1 MRVAYF
7 SPLPPQRSGLA
18 DSSLELI
25 PHLAHLADMTLF
37 VSDPGQLDSRILE
50 RYKVRSH
57 KQFSLQKEDFDL
69 ALYHIGNSEYHDEIS
84 RLAIEFPG
92 VIVLHDFFLHH
103 SVAQRTIGQDNRFA
117 YIREMGYEQ
126 GAEGVRQAMALG
138 RGSSTPIYEAPLN
151 SRLLDVSLGVI
162 VHSQFAARLVRRQG
176 YKGPLAVIPAPIA
189 QYPGQSRRAE
199 LNLHEEV
206 VLYASFGLITKE
218 KQVVEILAALR
229 RLRAI
234 MPEAFYLLVGEAMPE
249 LPIEK
254 TIQEFDLENAVHYV
268 GYAAELADFVDWIHT
283 ADIVINLRNPT
294 VGETSAT
301 ALRAMAARK
310 PLIVN
315 DQGWYREIPSEAAVH
330 VAPGNEDALLDAMRS
345 TGQSPSLRERM
356 GDAGSRY
363 ANEMCSPTAVAKAY
377 IQELEKIQRT
387 VGIYG

>member
-1 MRVAYF
+1 MRIAYF
-7 SPLPPQRSGLA
+7 SPLPPQRSGIA
-18 DSSLELI
+18 DYSLELI

-37 VSDPGQLDSRILE
+37 VSDPGQLDSHILE

-57 KQFSLQKEDFDL
+57 KQFRLQKEDFDL

-92 VIVLHDFFLHH
+92 VVVLHDFFLHH
-103 SVAQRTIGQDNRFA
+103 SVAQRTIGQDNRLA

-126 GAEGVRQAMALG
+126 GVEGVRQAMALS
-138 RGSSTPIYEAPLN
+138 RGSDPPIYEVPLN
-151 SRLLDVSLGVI
+151 GRLLDGSLGVI

-189 QYPGQSRRAE
+189 RYPGQSRRAE
-199 LNLHEEV
+199 LDLPEKA

-218 KQVVEILAALR
+218 KQVIETLAALR

-234 MPEAFYLLVGEAMPE
+234 MPEATYLLVGESMPE

-254 TIQEFDLENAVHYV
+254 TIREFDLENVVRYV

-301 ALRAMAARK
+301 ALRAMAAAK

-315 DQGWYREIPSEAAVH
+315 DRGWYREIPSEAALH
-330 VAPGNEDALLDAMRS
+330 VSPANEDALLDAMLL
-345 TGQSPSLRERM
+345 TGQSPVLRERM
-356 GDAGSRY
+356 GDAGLRY
-363 ANEMCSPTAVAKAY
+363 ASEVCSPTTVANAY
-377 IQELEKIQRT
+377 FQELKNIQRA
-387 VGIYG
+387 VRIYG